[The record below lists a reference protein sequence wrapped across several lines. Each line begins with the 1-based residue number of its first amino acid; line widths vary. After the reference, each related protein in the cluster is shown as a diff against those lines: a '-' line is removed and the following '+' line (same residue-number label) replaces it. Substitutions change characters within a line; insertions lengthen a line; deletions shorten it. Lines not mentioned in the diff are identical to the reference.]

1 MLTEFWKNVKENIM
15 SEFLNVI
22 KTYKN
27 VKSVVKCLSLSSLS
41 RDPVQ
46 LPDGAS
52 VQGLGAS
59 ISSLL
64 GLRKMWTL
72 QLYKDI
78 RRKINKDNKI
88 KNCKDQQRPAKI
100 RKLSIAKQRPILRLA
115 PFVQDRTWI
124 ECRVSCSFASYF
136 HLKYGCYALW
146 TPLAGSTAEGAPN
159 PHSKRT
165 DSVESKCT
173 EYTHDSCVY
182 IYIQLY
188 NQF

>member
-1 MLTEFWKNVKENIM
+1 M
-15 SEFLNVI
+15 SDFLNFI
-22 KTYKN
+22 KIYKN

-72 QLYKDI
+72 QLYKLYKLKTNKDI
-78 RRKINKDNKI
+78 RRKNK
-88 KNCKDQQRPAKI
+88 KNQQDQKLQRPAKTS
-100 RKLSIAKQRPILRLA
+100 KDQKAKQRPILRLA

-136 HLKYGCYALW
+136 LLKYGCYAL
-146 TPLAGSTAEGAPN
+146 
-159 PHSKRT
+159 
-165 DSVESKCT
+165 
-173 EYTHDSCVY
+173 
-182 IYIQLY
+182 
-188 NQF
+188 